1 LTIIEGLNDDL
12 RDAIRSKDSLRRT
25 VLRTL
30 LSEIANAKIAK
41 RSDLTEEEILVVI
54 TKQSQQRKDSIEAFA
69 DAGRKDLEDKERL
82 ELELISTY
90 LPEQL
95 SEEEVQDI
103 IDGVLLE
110 VGATGPSD
118 MGKVMGIVMPK
129 VRGRTDGKIVN
140 SIVVSKLK
148 EL

>member
-1 LTIIEGLNDDL
+1 MTIIEGLNDDL
-12 RDAIRSKDSLRRT
+12 RDAIRSKYSLRRT

>member
-1 LTIIEGLNDDL
+1 MPIIEGLNDDL
-12 RDAIRSKDSLRRT
+12 KDAIRSKDSLRRT

-54 TKQSQQRKDSIEAFA
+54 NKQSQQRKDSIEAFA

-95 SEEEVQDI
+95 SEKEVQEI
-103 IDGVLLE
+103 IDDVLLE
-110 VGATGPSD
+110 VGAAGPSD

-129 VRGRTDGKIVN
+129 VRGKADGKIIN

>member
-1 LTIIEGLNDDL
+1 MTIIEGLNDDL

>member
-1 LTIIEGLNDDL
+1 MTIIEGLNDDL

-41 RSDLTEEEILVVI
+41 RSGLTEEEILVVI

-95 SEEEVQDI
+95 SEEEVQEI

>member
-1 LTIIEGLNDDL
+1 MPIIEGLNDDL
-12 RDAIRSKDSLRRT
+12 KDAMRSKDSLRRT

-41 RSDLTEEEILVVI
+41 RSDLTEEEILLVI
-54 TKQSQQRKDSIEAFA
+54 NKQSQQRKDSIEAFA

-95 SEEEVQDI
+95 SEEEVQEI
-103 IDGVLLE
+103 IDDVLLE

-129 VRGRTDGKIVN
+129 VRGKADGKIIN

>member
-1 LTIIEGLNDDL
+1 MTIIEGLNDDL

-82 ELELISTY
+82 ELELISIY

-95 SEEEVQDI
+95 SAEEVQEI
-103 IDGVLLE
+103 IDGVFLE

-129 VRGRTDGKIVN
+129 IRGRADGKIVN

>member
-1 LTIIEGLNDDL
+1 MPIIEGLNDDL
-12 RDAIRSKDSLRRT
+12 KDAIRSKDSLRRT

-54 TKQSQQRKDSIEAFA
+54 NKQSQQRKDSIEAFA
-69 DAGRKDLEDKERL
+69 NAGRKDLEDKERL

-95 SEEEVQDI
+95 SEKEVQEI
-103 IDGVLLE
+103 IDDVLLE

-118 MGKVMGIVMPK
+118 MGKVMGVVMPK
-129 VRGRTDGKIVN
+129 VRGKADGKIIN

>member
-1 LTIIEGLNDDL
+1 MPIIEGLNDDL
-12 RDAIRSKDSLRRT
+12 KDAIRSKDSLRRT

-54 TKQSQQRKDSIEAFA
+54 NKQSQQRKDSIEAFA
-69 DAGRKDLEDKERL
+69 NAGRKDLEDKERL

-95 SEEEVQDI
+95 SEKEVQEI
-103 IDGVLLE
+103 IDDVLLE
-110 VGATGPSD
+110 VGATVPSD
-118 MGKVMGIVMPK
+118 MGKVMGVVMPK
-129 VRGRTDGKIVN
+129 VRGKADGKIIN